1 MVSMNCRRVKVTT
14 PKRPIAPMIFD
25 RLVRFRQTLYAM
37 IDCGKDTLFNLMDAA
52 LTSPDVTSLV
62 RISQSPLFR
71 PQWPSLYSALR
82 TARIPR
88 QKLMKQLVQEV
99 TCDPVPLLAG
109 DATLWP
115 RPEAVT
121 L

>member
-37 IDCGKDTLFNLMDAA
+37 IDCGKDALFNLMDAA
-52 LTSPDVTSLV
+52 LTSPDVTSFV

-71 PQWPSLYSALR
+71 RQWPSLYSALR
-82 TARIPR
+82 TARLPR

-99 TCDPVPLLAG
+99 AG
-109 DATLWP
+109 IWFRCWP
-115 RPEAVT
+115 AMR
-121 L
+121 LYGLDWRL